1 MNKKKFRIPV
11 SYIFTGE
18 FFISASSQ
26 AVAEK
31 FAEKHCGVVL
41 GHVHSTLPDEDVNW
55 NFSNHPDS
63 KVGNAVLCDD

>member
-1 MNKKKFRIPV
+1 MENKKFRIPV
-11 SYIFTGE
+11 RYIFTGE
-18 FFISASSQ
+18 FFITAPSQ
-26 AVAEK
+26 AAAEK
-31 FAEKHCGVVL
+31 YAEKYCGVVL